1 MSNHLGDANKMV
13 ETPRTQAVWE
23 LFATDT
29 TLEPDVEFSTLARQ
43 LERELNAAN
52 ERVKRLIR
60 ERDEAR
66 AERDEAA
73 KVVEK
78 ALSEL
83 GQVARSRCALI
94 DRIKRLEE
102 ALTSIGEYWN
112 RDNNNRAMIDACWY
126 AIDTASE
133 ALESKE
139 AKP

>member
-1 MSNHLGDANKMV
+1 MNHLGDTNKMV
-13 ETPRTQAVWE
+13 SETPRTQAVWE

-94 DRIKRLEE
+94 DRIKRLEAAGDE
-102 ALTSIGEYWN
+102 AIYPFEYAARVRIW
-112 RDNNNRAMIDACWY
+112 
-126 AIDTASE
+126 TE
-133 ALESKE
+133 AKE
-139 AKP
+139 AKL